1 MFNIGDEVIAIK
13 EYDDNK
19 LIINKIGTIVDIF
32 ANGITIYFHEKINGH
47 NGRIDESYKLKLIE
61 KLSKKYNTP
70 LYNCWCINKTKLDD
84 YIIKINSKNKM
95 KYDLFK
101 IAKL

>member
-13 EYDDNK
+13 GYDGNE
-19 LIINKIGTIVDIF
+19 LIINKTGTIVDIF
-32 ANGITIYFHEKINGH
+32 TNGVTIYFHEKINGH
-47 NGRIDESYKLKLIE
+47 SGQINENYKLKLIE

-70 LYNCWCINKTKLDD
+70 LNNCWCISKIKLNDC
-84 YIIKINSKNKM
+84 IIKMNSKNKM